1 MEVYTTATLEATLTP
16 AAQPAPEWRAAMD
29 RISERA
35 STSYRAVVYGDPR
48 FLEYFHAATPEL
60 ELRDVRIG
68 SRPPRRGDGAGVESL
83 RAIPWQFAWT
93 QTRLLLASWL
103 GVDAALDGSIGRGD
117 AALLKT
123 MYQRW
128 PFFQSTLDL
137 IEMVL
142 AKADPRIAAEYD
154 RRLVPADL
162 QPLGRELRS
171 RLARATAAVLAIT
184 GHREPVDATP
194 VLRRSIDVRNP
205 YVDPINLVQIELLA
219 RLRQAQD
226 APQIVR
232 AFVVTVNGIAAGL
245 RNTG

>member
-1 MEVYTTATLEATLTP
+1 M
-16 AAQPAPEWRAAMD
+16 
-29 RISERA
+29 
-35 STSYRAVVYGDPR
+35 
-48 FLEYFHAATPEL
+48 
-60 ELRDVRIG
+60 
-68 SRPPRRGDGAGVESL
+68 

-103 GVDAALDGSIGRGD
+103 GVEDALGESIAHGD
-117 AALLKT
+117 AALLRT
-123 MYQRW
+123 MHERW

-142 AKADPRIAAEYD
+142 AKTDSRIASEYD
-154 RRLVPADL
+154 RRLVAADL
-162 QPLGRELRS
+162 QPLARELQS
-171 RLARATAAVLAIT
+171 RLARATASVLAVT

-219 RLRQAQD
+219 RLRRTPD
-226 APQIVR
+226 VPELLH
-232 AFVVTVNGIAAGL
+232 AFVITVNGIAAGM